1 MANNITA
8 NGRMDL
14 NMVLEKTNLKIHKLI
29 LDNLE
34 LENAMEQENIN
45 TLMEI
50 NIQDNLILIKEM
62 DLEYYF
68 KKVIKYIN
76 MLEIFVMIK

>member
-1 MANNITA
+1 LENGHQATEIHILVNGKIINHKDLGFTNGKMANNITA

-34 LENAMEQENIN
+34 LENAME
-45 TLMEI
+45 
-50 NIQDNLILIKEM
+50 
-62 DLEYYF
+62 
-68 KKVIKYIN
+68 
-76 MLEIFVMIK
+76 